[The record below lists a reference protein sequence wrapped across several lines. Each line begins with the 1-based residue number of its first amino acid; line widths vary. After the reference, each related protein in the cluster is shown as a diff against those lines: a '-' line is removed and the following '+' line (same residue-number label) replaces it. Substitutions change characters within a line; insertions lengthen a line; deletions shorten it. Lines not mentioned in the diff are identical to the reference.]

1 MKAHPLRGI
10 IAVLVVVYGL
20 VLAAVLTDNTPELGL
35 DLQGGISVNLQPVE
49 DGEVTDDV
57 TDEQLEQAIEII
69 RKRVDALGVA
79 EPEVARQGNT
89 VTVQLPG
96 ARDQQEV
103 LDVVG
108 KTAQLEFRPVLS
120 VAGQTLEGEDREE
133 AEARVEE
140 IRAELNVPE
149 GVTAQQ
155 VATDEQA
162 QQASTTTT
170 TTTTVAPAEGEA
182 TTSTTT
188 TTTPP
193 LNQYGVNT
201 NDESFFELF
210 QLETQL
216 AAAATPPDQQ
226 TPEGE
231 VTLPDEEGVLYTL
244 GPVALTGTAV
254 EGATA
259 GLSNAGEWTVSPVF
273 KGGEDG
279 IDLFNEVAARC
290 YAGDPTCPAVGGE
303 RGQLG
308 IILDD
313 VVLSAP
319 TINVASFSR
328 DEIQISGAFDQESAE
343 ALAVALR
350 FGSLP
355 IELAPQQAETVS
367 ATLGEG
373 ALQAGIIS
381 GVLGLVIAALYLAL
395 YYRLLAL
402 IAVGGLI
409 VAASALYVIM
419 AFLGATV
426 TLAGVV
432 GLVVSIG
439 VTVDSAVVY
448 FEAMKEQVRN
458 GVTARA
464 AADRAFDVAW
474 GTIVKAN
481 VASLI
486 GAIILYWLAIGPVR
500 GFAFYLGAMTILDLI
515 FLYLFVYPG
524 TALLARSRQGQHPG
538 RLGMSVESAP
548 GPVPA
553 AAAPVTE
560 GAAP

>member
-1 MKAHPLRGI
+1 MKAHPLR
-10 IAVLVVVYGL
+10 ALVACLVVVYGL
-20 VLAAVLTDNTPELGL
+20 VLATVLTGNTPKLGL
-35 DLQGGISVNLQPVE
+35 DLQGGISVNLQPVK
-49 DGEVTDDV
+49 DGKVTDDV
-57 TDEQLEQAIEII
+57 TEEQLDQAIEII

-89 VTVQLPG
+89 ITVQLPG
-96 ARDQQEV
+96 AKDQNEV
-103 LDVVG
+103 LEVVG

-120 VAGQTLEGEDREE
+120 TAGKTLSGKDRTE
-133 AEARVEE
+133 AEAKVETL
-140 IRAELNVPE
+140 RSDLAVPE

-170 TTTTVAPAEGEA
+170 TTTTVAPAEGA
-182 TTSTTT
+182 ASTSTTT

-193 LNQYGVNT
+193 LNQYGVDI
-201 NDESFFELF
+201 NDEKFFELY

-216 AAAATPPDQQ
+216 ATQLTPAAEQ
-226 TPEGE
+226 TPEGQ
-231 VTLPDEEGVLYTL
+231 VTLASEDGTVYTL

-259 GLSNAGEWTVSPVF
+259 GLNNAGQWTVNPSF
-273 KGGEDG
+273 KGGKDG
-279 IDLFNEVAARC
+279 IDKFNAVAAKC
-290 YAGDPTCPAVGGE
+290 FAADPTCPALSADGKGL
-303 RGQLG
+303 LG

-313 VVLSAP
+313 IVLSAP
-319 TINVASFSR
+319 SINVASFER
-328 DEIQISGAFDQESAE
+328 DQIQISGDFDKESAE
-343 ALAVALR
+343 SLAVALR

-355 IELAPQQAETVS
+355 IELAPQQAENVS

-381 GVLGLVIAALYLAL
+381 GLIGLLLAALYLAL

-402 IAVGGLI
+402 VAVGGLV
-409 VAASALYVIM
+409 VAASALYVVM

-448 FEAMKEQVRN
+448 FEAMKEQVRV

-486 GAIILYWLAIGPVR
+486 GAGVLYWLAVGPVR
-500 GFAFYLGAMTILDLI
+500 GFAFYLGAMTLLDMI
-515 FLYLFVYPG
+515 FLYLFVYPA
-524 TALLARSRQGQHPG
+524 TALLARSGQGKHPG
-538 RLGMSVESAP
+538 RFGMGVDE
-548 GPVPA
+548 PA
-553 AAAPVTE
+553 APAAEPVTE
-560 GAAP
+560 GVSS

>member
-1 MKAHPLRGI
+1 MKAHPLRAL
-10 IAVLVVVYGL
+10 IASLVVVYGL
-20 VLAAVLTDNTPELGL
+20 VLATVLTDNTPKLGL
-35 DLQGGISVNLQPVE
+35 DLQGGISVNLQPVK

-57 TDEQLEQAIEII
+57 TDEQLDQAIEII

-89 VTVQLPG
+89 ITVQLPG
-96 ARDQQEV
+96 AKDQNEV
-103 LDVVG
+103 LEVVG

-120 VAGQTLEGEDREE
+120 TAGTTLEGEDRTK
-133 AEARVEE
+133 AEAKVEE
-140 IRAELNVPE
+140 LRTDLAVPE

-155 VATDEQA
+155 VATDEQT
-162 QQASTTTT
+162 QQASTT
-170 TTTTVAPAEGEA
+170 TTTTVAPAEGA
-182 TTSTTT
+182 STTT
-188 TTTPP
+188 TVPP
-193 LNQYGVNT
+193 VLNQYGVDT
-201 NDESFFELF
+201 NDERFFELF

-216 AAAATPPDQQ
+216 NAELTPASEQ

-231 VTLPDEEGVLYTL
+231 ITLAGEDGTIYTL

-259 GLSNAGEWTVSPVF
+259 GLNNGGQWTVNPSF
-273 KGGEDG
+273 KGGENG
-279 IDLFNEVAARC
+279 IDKFNEVAGRC
-290 YAGDPTCPAVGGE
+290 FAGDATCPPLSSEGKGL
-303 RGQLG
+303 LG

-319 TINVASFSR
+319 SINVASFDR
-328 DEIQISGAFDQESAE
+328 DQIQISGEFDKESAE
-343 ALAVALR
+343 SLAVALR

-355 IELAPQQAETVS
+355 IELAPQQAESVS

-381 GVLGLVIAALYLAL
+381 GLIGLLLAALYLAL

-402 IAVGGLI
+402 VAVGGLV
-409 VAASALYVIM
+409 VAASALYVVM

-448 FEAMKEQVRN
+448 FEAMKEQVRV

-486 GAIILYWLAIGPVR
+486 GAGVLYWLAVGPVR
-500 GFAFYLGAMTILDLI
+500 GFAFYLGAMTLLDMV
-515 FLYLFVYPG
+515 FLYLFVYPA
-524 TALLARSRQGQHPG
+524 TALMARSGLGKHPS
-538 RLGMSVESAP
+538 RFGMGVDEP
-548 GPVPA
+548 TRET
-553 AAAPVTE
+553 AAPVTE
-560 GAAP
+560 GVSS